1 MNFIEQF
8 FGLSPDNGSGLTEL
22 AIGLVWVAIIGVGYL
37 LRVRRSR
44 RDAR

>member
-8 FGLSPDNGSGLTEL
+8 FGLSPDNSSGLTEL
-22 AIGLVWVAIIGVGYL
+22 AIGLVWVAIICAGYL

-44 RDAR
+44 RGVR